1 MALRMASTSTPTS
14 AKTAI
19 HMLAS
24 PVGAQHQY
32 QRLDRQGEDNIL
44 PDDLHGAAGKPNGQR
59 QLAGGIVH
67 QDDISGLNGGIAAQG
82 AHGDTDIGAGQN
94 RSIID
99 AIADEHQRRTSLQ
112 QLLHRGHLI
121 GGQQLGPVFIQT
133 KLPSH
138 GLGYGGLIAGQH
150 HGLFHALGL
159 EGPNGLGGIGLGG
172 IGDDQIA
179 EIIIIGR
186 HVDNGAD
193 LGDLPA
199 GNADLLH

>member
-24 PVGAQHQY
+24 PVAPSTSTSALTARAKITFCQT
-32 QRLDRQGEDNIL
+32 IF
-44 PDDLHGAAGKPNGQR
+44 HGAAGKPNGQR
-59 QLAGGIVH
+59 QLAGRIVH

-138 GLGYGGLIAGQH
+138 SLGYGGLIAGQH
-150 HGLFHALGL
+150 HGLFHALSL
-159 EGPNGLGGIGLGG
+159 ERPNGLGGIGLGG
-172 IGDDQIA
+172 Y
-179 EIIIIGR
+179 R
-186 HVDNGAD
+186 R
-193 LGDLPA
+193 
-199 GNADLLH
+199 